1 MMKTIVTLIMNPT
14 IDKNSIDDASSS
26 ASGEKFVYQCGKAF
40 MTSGNSDV
48 RLLKAPFFDGVVVS
62 VKTESQVFP

>member
-1 MMKTIVTLIMNPT
+1 
-14 IDKNSIDDASSS
+14 
-26 ASGEKFVYQCGKAF
+26 

-48 RLLKAPFFDGVVVS
+48 RLLEAQFFDGVVVS